1 MAAPALRIPVSADI
15 SKFQDD
21 MKKTTASASHATAVV
36 AKNAIKMSA
45 SFLEAQGAAGAATLA
60 FGRLLGA
67 VTPVFLAVT
76 VVRDAFKLMAYST
89 ELAKAKIEEFHKVT
103 EEANASG
110 FSTEFF
116 QRITKSGSLAR
127 DKVDD
132 LTESLK
138 KFNAESTPKLGGS
151 GLQNRLDELTK
162 AGNFR
167 GNSGV
172 GLLAGANDSEGR
184 LRAVVALIDQAM
196 QKGERL
202 AAIDLADRAFGPKVA
217 AALRAD
223 SGYLDDMLKRAD
235 AIKKTELI
243 SQEDLGRAEEL
254 RRRMDDAQKVLAD
267 KWKPVQDDLAKL
279 GMNYH
284 ESWVNITEDLAAA
297 VGYATSLYQALKQV
311 PDWFANRVGN
321 ASVWKSLTDATGA
334 AGLNS
339 RPADLVMK
347 DEPGFGQTEA
357 NKKLAAALQN
367 YQNVTRAMR
376 EATDVSSAVR
386 KDTSKA
392 PGQDQVAEANAF
404 DRATEAIGK
413 HIARLQAD
421 TSAVG
426 LGTAAQAQLR
436 AEATLTT
443 AAMQAYGKVTAETAA
458 NIKDMAARTGEAALA
473 LEKAKVAAAIDFGRK
488 TAFLSDTDVNIARQ
502 LAGIYGNDVAK
513 ALSSVEGSA
522 VRLNGSLEEVQ

>member
-1 MAAPALRIPVSADI
+1 
-15 SKFQDD
+15 

-116 QRITKSGSLAR
+116 QRITKSGGQAR

-167 GNSGV
+167 GNSGI
-172 GLLAGANDSEGR
+172 GALAGANDSEGR

-404 DRATEAIGK
+404 DRATDAIGK
-413 HIARLQAD
+413 HIGRLQAD
-421 TSAVG
+421 TNAVG
-426 LGTAAQAQLR
+426 LGTAAQVQLR
-436 AEATLTT
+436 AEAMLTT
-443 AAMQAYGKVTAETAA
+443 AAMQAYGTVSADTATKV
-458 NIKDMAARTGEAALA
+458 KDMAARVGEAAQA

-522 VRLNGSLEEVQ
+522 VRVNNSLRTANDETAACGKEAK